1 MSGAVIAAVVC
12 LLALLLLI
20 HRTVVS
26 KRTYGVVLDLSAEE
40 AAAIVE
46 AHFPRVTWVK
56 TTGPGLINRARVNNS
71 NRMLIVSI
79 DVREHEECAEVRAW
93 VSNRRS
99 IAGLTVAV
107 GALKALQ
114 IRNRLRRHPACLR
127 DAD

>member
-1 MSGAVIAAVVC
+1 MSGAVLAAVVC

-26 KRTYGVVLDLSAEE
+26 NRTYAVVLDLSAEE

-46 AHFPRVTWVK
+46 ARFPRVAWVK

-71 NRMLIVSI
+71 SRMLIVT
-79 DVREHEECAEVRAW
+79 VNVCEHEEGAEVRAW

-114 IRNRLRRHPACLR
+114 IRNRLRRHPAYLR
-127 DAD
+127 DAA